1 MEILHI
7 YHDSSILFKM
17 SARALCQIPIWKG
30 NRIIDSNH
38 VQNIKNSIK
47 DKITSLDSGF
57 KIIQYQEE
65 DENSKMIRKS
75 YLIDGQHRVSII
87 SEYFQNLSNSSDFIV
102 TVTEI
107 RVNSES
113 DAISYFNKINN
124 VKPIQFE
131 EDINMIIN
139 RYLDKLIT
147 SFPINMKL
155 MRTGITR
162 RPYLSLDKFR
172 TILQKK
178 IEYLKLIS
186 VDTFVDFCK
195 NMNEEILNELKKRSE
210 NKNEKEIKIIMKT
223 LELEFG
229 LAWDDKF
236 TWINKIIKL

>member
-1 MEILHI
+1 MEILHT
-7 YHDSSILFKM
+7 YYDGSRLFKM

-30 NRIIDSNH
+30 NRIIDPFH
-38 VQNIKNSIK
+38 VENIKKSIK
-47 DKITSLDSGF
+47 NNITMLDSGF

-65 DENSKMIRKS
+65 DENFKMIRKS
-75 YLIDGQHRVSII
+75 YLIDGQHRLSII
-87 SEYFQNLSNSSDFIV
+87 SEYFQNLPDSSDFIV

-107 RVNSES
+107 RVDSES

-124 VKPIQFE
+124 VKPIQFQ
-131 EDINMIIN
+131 EDMNMIIN

-172 TILQKK
+172 IILQKH
-178 IEYLKLIS
+178 IEHLKLIPIE
-186 VDTFVDFCK
+186 TFVEFCK
-195 NMNEEILNELKKRSE
+195 NINEEILIELKKRSE
-210 NKNEKEIKIIMKT
+210 NKNEKEIKIIIKT
-223 LELEFG
+223 IELDFG

-236 TWINKIIKL
+236 TWINKLIKK